1 MMDLFSNLK
10 NTNLK
15 KAEPLAAR
23 MRPVKLEDVV
33 GQEEILA
40 PGKLLRRAI
49 ATDTL
54 NSVIFYGPP
63 GTGKTTLANVIANVT
78 KRHFEKIN
86 AVTSGKEEIK
96 KLINEA
102 TERLGL
108 DNKKTIV
115 FIDEIHRFNKAQ
127 QDAYYPPLRVAL

>member
-1 MMDLFSNLK
+1 MMDLFSKVK

-63 GTGKTTLANVIANVT
+63 GTGKTTLANVLPMLPKDIL
-78 KRHFEKIN
+78 KR
-86 AVTSGKEEIK
+86 
-96 KLINEA
+96 LM
-102 TERLGL
+102 
-108 DNKKTIV
+108 
-115 FIDEIHRFNKAQ
+115 
-127 QDAYYPPLRVAL
+127 PLPLAKRR